1 MYGLQLASCNK
12 SFSQTSIISGLS
24 LDFRG
29 FALGI
34 AGRNGSGK
42 STLLKILSGQLRFT
56 SGSMQWTDPRS
67 RPLPLDQVLRTM
79 GFCAP
84 YLDLYP
90 DLDCMENLRFINQLR
105 SEPADE
111 DAMRRALLETGF
123 KWIPSTLYRHLSS
136 GQKQRAR
143 LAAAVFFD
151 PPMLFLDEPG
161 TNLDESG
168 IGHVTRLVQKRRA
181 NGRLTVLASNS
192 PSELELC
199 ESLIRLGAP

>member
-12 SFSQTSIISGLS
+12 SFSQTSILSGLNA
-24 LDFRG
+24 DFQG
-29 FALGI
+29 FTLGI

-56 SGSMQWTDPRS
+56 SGTMRWTGPGAQS
-67 RPLPLDQVLRTM
+67 LPLAKVLRTM

-105 SEPADE
+105 AEPADE
-111 DAMRRALLETGF
+111 NQMRQALLETGF
-123 KWIPSTLYRHLSS
+123 TRVPETLYRHLSS

-168 IGHVTRLVQKRRA
+168 FERVARLVQKRRMD
-181 NGRLTVLASNS
+181 GRLTVLASNS
-192 PSELELC
+192 PAELELC